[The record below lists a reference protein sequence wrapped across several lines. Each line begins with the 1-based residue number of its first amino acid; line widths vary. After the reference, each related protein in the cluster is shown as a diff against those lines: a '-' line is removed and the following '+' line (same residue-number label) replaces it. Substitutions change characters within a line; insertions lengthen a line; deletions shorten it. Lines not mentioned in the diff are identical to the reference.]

1 MGACIFLSK
10 AQRFNAKLLFLLHGG
25 KKDNPTFVPT
35 GVWPLL
41 GIIRT
46 FLANDMRGITTFLI
60 VAPYRKIGRF
70 SQISGKK

>member
-35 GVWPLL
+35 GVWPDKGYKWQGRETKTLRSNL
-41 GIIRT
+41 KDMGIC
-46 FLANDMRGITTFLI
+46 LKL
-60 VAPYRKIGRF
+60 VWK
-70 SQISGKK
+70 